1 MAALITEARND
12 SEVPKRVNLLQL
24 LGALRSI
31 KANSST
37 SLLYVDL
44 TLNGRAI
51 QGMVDTGA
59 MYNFINEWISTQL
72 GLRAS
77 EHASRV
83 KAINSQARPVAGR
96 VVDVPIQ
103 LGEWQGKTDLLV
115 VTIDDFEL
123 ILRT

>member
-59 MYNFINEWISTQL
+59 MYSFINEWIGTQL